1 MDTFRPFSLTAQFE
15 LQLLSSV
22 PQAFLLKAGE
32 QAAGEETWFGTPWA
46 ALSCLRPAAPWLCC
60 PARPGEPPGVRAH
73 PVHVHVHQQ
82 VLAGVS
88 GVHTGG
94 GAPRDKKGAS
104 MPHPQCQSC
113 AYHHHP
119 WLLSVVNIK
128 RKEIY
133 QSIFFL
139 FTLFCCIHNW
149 NVSTLKFPF
158 LIDINL
164 FSAKNDKNL
173 WQESLVLINIV

>member
-164 FSAKNDKNL
+164 FSAKNDKSRLKCDKNH
-173 WQESLVLINIV
+173 WCW

>member
-1 MDTFRPFSLTAQFE
+1 MDTFRPFSLTAHFE
-15 LQLLSSV
+15 LQLLSPV
-22 PQAFLLKAGE
+22 PQPFLQGFWKPAARAE
-32 QAAGEETWFGTPWA
+32 QERRHGSELHEQP
-46 ALSCLRPAAPWLCC
+46 CRPAAPWLCC

-73 PVHVHVHQQ
+73 PVHVHVRQQ

-94 GAPRDKKGAS
+94 GAPRDEKGAS

-139 FTLFCCIHNW
+139 FTLF
-149 NVSTLKFPF
+149 STEISFPYWYKSF
-158 LIDINL
+158 LC
-164 FSAKNDKNL
+164 
-173 WQESLVLINIV
+173 